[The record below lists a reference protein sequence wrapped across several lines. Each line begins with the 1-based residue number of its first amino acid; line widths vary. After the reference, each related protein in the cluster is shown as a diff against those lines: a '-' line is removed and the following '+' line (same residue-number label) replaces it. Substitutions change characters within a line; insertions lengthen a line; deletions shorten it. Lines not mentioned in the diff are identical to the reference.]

1 MSSKKSNE
9 PIVNPGPLDLVKHR
23 WLYLSLS
30 LIFMLPGLFF
40 LVQNMMNPDIK
51 APVRLGIDFTG
62 GTLLEYGFKEKVTLD
77 DLDTIRAVFD
87 AKGYTGSIIQI
98 QDPIIGIN
106 AETEQDATSQTTA
119 TPAESETTFAKA
131 DVIDTKTETALGEKK
146 VASGTTVSSDA
157 TADPVVDS
165 VVDPAE
171 ALTSATVASDNNV
184 STIVSIRSKHL
195 TEADATA
202 VKAELEEKFGGLTLL
217 QKYSI
222 GPSLASEL
230 LTNGLIALVLA
241 YVLIVGYLTYRFE
254 FDFAVCAIIALIH
267 DALFVFGAFAMLG
280 VFFQTE
286 VNSMFVTAILTVVGF
301 SVHDTIVVY
310 DRLRENYRIYYT
322 KKVPFTTIVNIS
334 VNQTLARSINTSVST
349 LLTLFALYFFGG
361 DTTKDFVFAAI
372 VGIIVGTYSS
382 ISIASLLLAW
392 WRGRFEDEPATS
404 SGNVVTA

>member
-30 LIFMLPGLFF
+30 LIFMLPGIFF
-40 LVQNMMNPDIK
+40 LIQNMMNPDIK

-62 GTLLEYGFKEKVTLD
+62 GTLLEYGFKEKITLD
-77 DLDTIRAVFD
+77 DLDSVRAVFD

-98 QDPIIGIN
+98 QDPVAVGLNIEDKAEDTKVEASALSSVPAA
-106 AETEQDATSQTTA
+106 AETE
-119 TPAESETTFAKA
+119 TPAEVKV
-131 DVIDTKTETALGEKK
+131 DV
-146 VASGTTVSSDA
+146 
-157 TADPVVDS
+157 TADDTVKQTT
-165 VVDPAE
+165 PAVE
-171 ALTSATVASDNNV
+171 TTVASENV
-184 STIVSIRSKHL
+184 ISTVVSIRSKHL
-195 TEADATA
+195 TEADAVA

-241 YVLIVGYLTYRFE
+241 YVLIIGYLTYRFE
-254 FDFAVCAIIALIH
+254 FDFAVCAIIALLH
-267 DALFVFGAFAMLG
+267 DALFVFGAFAMLS

-286 VNSMFVTAILTVVGF
+286 VNSMFITAILTVVGF

-310 DRLRENYRIYYT
+310 DRLRENYRIYFT

-392 WRGRFEDEPATS
+392 WRGRFEDEPAVS
-404 SGNVVTA
+404 SKSIIAA